1 MFTMDMRGSG
11 IYSYDEEID
20 IDCECG
26 STKGTQYVDD
36 WKFVTVTC
44 DACGEQVELDEGP
57 DPDYERDLMLEMEYE
72 DRY

>member
-11 IYSYDEEID
+11 IYSYDEEIT
-20 IDCECG
+20 IECECG
-26 STKGTQYVDD
+26 SMDGTQYVDD
-36 WKFVTVTC
+36 WKFVTITC
-44 DACGEQVELDEGP
+44 SACGAEQPEDDGI